1 MRQLVILFSL
11 FVFCTLSR
19 VQAQEI
25 KQETDI
31 YSLLRESSEGAGKV
45 EIMQPRKLA
54 EALSNYR
61 ARNAQHPGLDGF
73 RVRIYRDLGKNA
85 RAESEAIM
93 GRVLSQFEG
102 LRAYRTFD
110 SPYYKVS
117 VGDCR
122 TRFEAYVLRQRL
134 LNSYPRAFVVTE
146 RINFPA
152 TN

>member
-1 MRQLVILFSL
+1 MRACIGIIVLMLTCYTVL
-11 FVFCTLSR
+11 
-19 VQAQEI
+19 AQESNSRNDVY
-25 KQETDI
+25 T
-31 YSLLRESSEGAGKV
+31 LLREPVAGAGKV
-45 EIMQPRKLA
+45 EIVQPRKLA
-54 EALSNYR
+54 EALSNYH

-85 RAESEAIM
+85 RAESEAVM
-93 GRVLSQFEG
+93 TRVLEQFGG

-134 LNSYPRAFVVTE
+134 LSSYPRSFVVTE

-152 TN
+152 TD